1 MRRIG
6 VLGVLA
12 AVVCALCGV
21 FASGAMAETEAQ
33 EVERGAAMGIKAFIY
48 GQPLLDTQRIFETST
63 SVNVA
68 TESGYAPV
76 NQFSHFTHLVT
87 TNESVVVAPNDDTL
101 YAVGWLELKHEPMV
115 VNVPTSN
122 RFDVVEMVSPWT
134 ENFANVGTE
143 ASGVLPPGEYV
154 VAGPGRDEGVEEVEG
169 LKVIHSPYD
178 RVWLIGRVV
187 DEGPGDTEALPI
199 EEQMKI
205 VPLKKWPKE
214 KLNYKAKRPH
224 REITEATVAHIPG
237 TGEHESRLLYYRALG
252 KALKQFAPPEADKAI
267 LEELATVNIG
277 PGKKPSKG
285 NDGKGVVEGLEEAV
299 EAGPTVVLADVK
311 EAYTAGF
318 AKHNGWL
325 VVGAGKY
332 GTNYLLR
339 AEVDKLGVGALSPN
353 VSIYPIALTDDT
365 TARLNGA
372 SKRYVVHFPASD
384 FPFPVK
390 AFWSLTMYEASG
402 FFVSNPL
409 ERFALGNR
417 STVHHNEDGS
427 LNMYLQTAEPTNEQQ
442 KENWLPTPAGE
453 FHVVLR
459 LYATEP
465 EDIEP
470 ILEGTG
476 TWQTP
481 LIEPCLE
488 SGFTAGGQ
496 ECPS

>member
-1 MRRIG
+1 M
-6 VLGVLA
+6 
-12 AVVCALCGV
+12 
-21 FASGAMAETEAQ
+21 AS
-33 EVERGAAMGIKAFIY
+33 AMGLKAFIY

-68 TESGYAPV
+68 TEYGYAPV

-101 YAVGWLELKHEPMV
+101 YAVGWLELKHEADGGQRAQRRTASTSSRWSRRGRKTS
-115 VNVPTSN
+115 PTSEP
-122 RFDVVEMVSPWT
+122 R
-134 ENFANVGTE
+134 
-143 ASGVLPPGEYV
+143 PPGCSLRATTWWRV
-154 VAGPGRDEGVEEVEG
+154 PGTDEGMEEVEG

-187 DEGPGDTEALPI
+187 DRRPDDTEALPI

-205 VPLKKWPKE
+205 VPLKNWLKE
-214 KLNYKAKRPH
+214 GLNYKAEAAAQGNHRSDGRPH
-224 REITEATVAHIPG
+224 PGHRRTRKPAALLEGAGEGAEEVRRRRKRTRRSSKNSPPSTSGPAKSPARATTA
-237 TGEHESRLLYYRALG
+237 RASM
-252 KALKQFAPPEADKAI
+252 A
-267 LEELATVNIG
+267 
-277 PGKKPSKG
+277 
-285 NDGKGVVEGLEEAV
+285 GLEEAV

-311 EAYTAGF
+311 EAYHAGVCQ
-318 AKHNGWL
+318 AQRLARRGRRQIRHQL
-325 VVGAGKY
+325 PVAGR
-332 GTNYLLR
+332 GRQARRRRPLAQRVDLSAR
-339 AEVDKLGVGALSPN
+339 AHRRHDGE
-353 VSIYPIALTDDT
+353 TE
-365 TARLNGA
+365 RA

-417 STVHHNEDGS
+417 STVHYNEDGS
-427 LNMYLQTAEPTNEQQ
+427 LNMYLQTAEPSNEQQ

-465 EDIEP
+465 QDIEP

-476 TWQTP
+476 SLADAADRTLP
-481 LIEPCLE
+481 RKRVH
-488 SGFTAGGQ
+488 GGRAGMS
-496 ECPS
+496 ELTRPTR

>member
-1 MRRIG
+1 MARIG
-6 VLGVLA
+6 VVGALLAVL
-12 AVVCALCGV
+12 CALCAV
-21 FASGAMAETEAQ
+21 FASVAMAETEQQ
-33 EVERGAAMGIKAFIY
+33 ETERGERLGAEAYIY
-48 GQPLLDTQRIFETST
+48 GQPLLDMERIFSTST
-63 SVNVA
+63 SVTVA

-76 NQFSHFTHLVT
+76 NQLSHFKHLVT

-101 YAVGWLELKHEPMV
+101 YATGWLELKRQPMV
-115 VNVPTSN
+115 VNVPSAD

-143 ASGVLPPGEYV
+143 ASGILPPGDYV
-154 VAGPGRDEGVEEVEG
+154 VAGPGTDEGVEEVDG
-169 LKVIHSPYD
+169 LKVIHAPYD

-187 DEGPGDTEALPI
+187 VEGPSDTEALPI

-205 VPLKKWPKE
+205 VPLKNWLKQGLAYTPKAPRKVISE
-214 KLNYKAKRPH
+214 P
-224 REITEATVAHIPG
+224 TVAHIPG
-237 TGEHESRLLYYRALG
+237 TGEGESRLRYWKALG
-252 KALKQFAPPEADKAI
+252 KALERFTPPAADKPI
-267 LEELATVNIG
+267 LEELAAVNIG
-277 PGKKPSKG
+277 PGKKPTRA
-285 NDGKGVVEGLEEAV
+285 NDGKGVIAGLEAAV
-299 EAGPTVVLADVK
+299 EAGPARVLLDVK
-311 EAYTAGF
+311 EAYSSGF
-318 AKHNGWL
+318 AAHNGWL

-339 AEVDKLGVGALSPN
+339 AEVDRLGVGALSPN
-353 VSIYPIALTDDT
+353 VSIYPLALTDDT
-365 TARLNGA
+365 SAKLTGA
-372 SKRYVVHFPASD
+372 GKRYVVHFPAGD

-409 ERFALGNR
+409 ERYALGNR
-417 STVHHNEDGS
+417 SQVHYNEDGS
-427 LNMYLQTAEPTNEQQ
+427 LNVYLQTAEPSGEQQ
-442 KENWLPTPAGE
+442 QQNWLPAPNGE
-453 FHVVLR
+453 FHLVLR

-476 TWQTP
+476 SWQTP
-481 LIEPCLE
+481 LIEPCLP